1 MYYVHVGID
10 SPRSDKND
18 LPHVSRPL
26 EVKGKEDTRIMRT
39 VLVVE
44 DDFDT
49 LQPLAELLRLKGYT
63 VSTATEAERG
73 LAVARQNQPDLIITD
88 IALPGR
94 SGLHFIGSVRK
105 DEQLRSTPIIVI
117 SGCGPMIMVEA
128 EAAGANCC
136 LEKPISIDL
145 FWAAIDQVFGNTPER
160 EAPKPM
166 DWREDP
172 GRILAGEI
180 DGLVETLR
188 NCTTRTE
195 KEEVLKSL
203 KERILKLQQR
213 NANCA

>member
-1 MYYVHVGID
+1 
-10 SPRSDKND
+10 
-18 LPHVSRPL
+18 
-26 EVKGKEDTRIMRT
+26 MRT

-49 LQPLAELLRLKGYT
+49 LHPLAELLRLKGYT
-63 VSTATEAERG
+63 VSTATEAEQG
-73 LAVARQNQPDLIITD
+73 LAVARQQQPDLIITD

-94 SGLHFIGSVRK
+94 SGLQFIGAVRK
-105 DEQLRSTPIIVI
+105 DEQIKSTPIIVI
-117 SGCGPMIMVEA
+117 SGCGPMILVEA

-145 FWAAIDQVFGNTPER
+145 FWAAIDQVFGAVSER

-172 GRILAGEI
+172 GRALAGEI

-188 NCTTRTE
+188 HCTTKTE
-195 KEEVLKSL
+195 REEVLKRL
-203 KERILKLQQR
+203 KERILQLQAR
-213 NANCA
+213 NATCA